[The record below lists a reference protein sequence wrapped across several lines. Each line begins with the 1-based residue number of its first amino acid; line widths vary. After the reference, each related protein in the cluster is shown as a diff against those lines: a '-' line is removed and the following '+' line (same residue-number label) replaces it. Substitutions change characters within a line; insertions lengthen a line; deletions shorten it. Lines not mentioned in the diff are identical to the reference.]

1 VVRVRLQVKQL
12 PRVAANP
19 REMSREDVKSI
30 IEIAKQRAELI
41 RRLRAALEGNDTL
54 GALRIA
60 RRVCGLPEEETAH

>member
-1 VVRVRLQVKQL
+1 
-12 PRVAANP
+12 
-19 REMSREDVKSI
+19 MSREDVKSI